1 MAPSL
6 IRALRDR
13 VREAEFLGVGG
24 EAMTRE
30 GFVSLFPMSDISVMG
45 VIPVI
50 AHLPTILRRIDE
62 TARAVV
68 AARPDALMLID
79 SP

>member
-1 MAPSL
+1 
-6 IRALRDR
+6 
-13 VREAEFLGVGG
+13 
-24 EAMTRE
+24 MTRE
-30 GFVSLFPMSDISVMG
+30 GFSSLFPMSDISVMG

-62 TARAVV
+62 TAQAVV
-68 AARPDALMLID
+68 AARPDALILID